1 MFRTE
6 VFFICRCAFL
16 HLVLSGNVID
26 VDDILSENYMPGNL
40 LVLNG
45 PLNSSRF
52 NDGSDFSIM
61 ATSGSFGNAVMT
73 MEYHRY
79 K

>member
-1 MFRTE
+1 MFRPE
-6 VFFICRCAFL
+6 VFICRCAVL
-16 HLVLSGNVID
+16 HLALSGNVID

-40 LVLNG
+40 MVLNG
-45 PLNSSRF
+45 PLNGSRF
-52 NDGSDFSIM
+52 NDESDFSIM
-61 ATSGSFGNAVMT
+61 ATSGNFGSAIMT